1 MLQED
6 NKEYKMFEASGEI
19 ILLKSQTKGPPA
31 NFVTEKHLPRE

>member
-19 ILLKSQTKGPPA
+19 ILLKSQTKGL
-31 NFVTEKHLPRE
+31 LPTL